1 VVQGTAAQDG
11 PGKPEDAQLRDQQA
25 AGRRVEAADR
35 TAETAVHRRSQTFE
49 VTILYYIYL
58 DIYIFL

>member
-1 VVQGTAAQDG
+1 VVQGTTAQDG

-35 TAETAVHRRSQTFE
+35 TAETAVHRRSKTVE
-49 VTILYYIYL
+49 VTFII
-58 DIYIFL
+58 IFYFSSHL